1 MDGAR
6 IDTPD
11 VAGNGDSRRQGN
23 PESVPHIA
31 PSSADASHRNT
42 IPMIRSMEAAV
53 SCARLGEA
61 IGRAWRQSTTSEP
74 DA

>member
-6 IDTPD
+6 IDKLND
-11 VAGNGDSRRQGN
+11 AGNGDRRRQGN
-23 PESVPHIA
+23 PEGVPDVA
-31 PSSADASHRNT
+31 PGSADASHRNA
-42 IPMIRSMEAAV
+42 IPMIRSMEAVV

-61 IGRAWRQSTTSEP
+61 IGRARRHSTTSEP

>member
-6 IDTPD
+6 IDKLND
-11 VAGNGDSRRQGN
+11 AGNGDRRRQGN
-23 PESVPHIA
+23 AELVPDIA
-31 PSSADASHRNT
+31 PGSADASHRNA
-42 IPMIRSMEAAV
+42 IPMIRSMEGVV

-61 IGRAWRQSTTSEP
+61 IGRARRQPTTSEP